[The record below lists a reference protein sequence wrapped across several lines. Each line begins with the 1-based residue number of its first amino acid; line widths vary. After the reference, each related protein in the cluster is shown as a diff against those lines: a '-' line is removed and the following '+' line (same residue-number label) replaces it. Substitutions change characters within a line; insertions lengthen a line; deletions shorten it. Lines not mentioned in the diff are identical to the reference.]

1 MMMIIEDYAFGCRF
15 SSRIRYLLKGRQVS
29 TRFSVY
35 IDLELVSGIFFFSFS
50 HVVEL
55 LKGKIPYHSFY
66 LSSTVVLLFDQSGIL
81 PSPTFEMNYTS
92 DFVGGLPGNP
102 AAVESVRQTVGQ
114 IGASELG
121 EVGAVEHKHE
131 ASAIVITHQ

>member
-1 MMMIIEDYAFGCRF
+1 M
-15 SSRIRYLLKGRQVS
+15 K
-29 TRFSVY
+29 
-35 IDLELVSGIFFFSFS
+35 
-50 HVVEL
+50 
-55 LKGKIPYHSFY
+55 
-66 LSSTVVLLFDQSGIL
+66 
-81 PSPTFEMNYTS
+81 YTS